1 MNRILIWDV
10 PTRVFHW
17 LLTGTALAAL
27 SIALLVDDDSAVF
40 QLHMLFGLIAAFAVI
55 LRLLWGIVGSRYARF
70 GSFLFGPKALLDYL
84 QAALRGRSGRYIG
97 HNPAAAHAIYAMLLL
112 TLGLGA
118 SGLLMPSWE
127 ALEEL
132 HEIMAYLMI
141 SVIVAHII
149 GLVLHTIRHREN
161 VALSMID
168 GRKAGDPSQA
178 IRSSH
183 PFVGAAFLA
192 LSAAWAF
199 AIFSGYD
206 ARAGQLRLPVLGQ
219 TIRLG
224 EHRDEG
230 ASHREREGEGRDDRE
245 HREKHRGD
253 RNHRDTREHDEDHE
267 EDDD

>member
-1 MNRILIWDV
+1 MNRILIWDL

-17 LLTGTALAAL
+17 LLTGTLIVAL
-27 SIALLVDDDSAVF
+27 SIALGVDDDSTVF

-70 GSFLFGPKALLDYL
+70 ASFLFGPKALFGYL
-84 QAALRGRSGRYIG
+84 QAALRGRSERHVG
-97 HNPAAAHAIYAMLLL
+97 HNPGSAYAIYAMLLL
-112 TLGLGA
+112 TIGLGA
-118 SGLLMPSWE
+118 SGLLMPSGE
-127 ALEEL
+127 AFEEL

-141 SVIVAHII
+141 SVIVMHIH
-149 GLVLHTIRHREN
+149 GLVWHTIRQREN
-161 VALSMID
+161 IALSMID
-168 GRKAGDPSQA
+168 GRKAGEPSQA

-183 PFVGAAFLA
+183 LLAGVAFLA
-192 LSAAWAF
+192 LCAAWAF

-206 ARAGQLRLPVLGQ
+206 AQAGQLRLPVLGQ

-224 EHRDEG
+224 EHRGEG
-230 ASHREREGEGRDDRE
+230 ASHREREREDHEDWE
-245 HREKHRGD
+245 HREKRRGD